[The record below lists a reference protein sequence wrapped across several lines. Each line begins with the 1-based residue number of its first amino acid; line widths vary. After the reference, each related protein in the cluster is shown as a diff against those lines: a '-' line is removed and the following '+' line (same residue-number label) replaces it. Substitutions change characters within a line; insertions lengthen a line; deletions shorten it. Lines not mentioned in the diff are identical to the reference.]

1 MGTGCIAWPIGC
13 AGNTGRRV
21 GGGYAPYG
29 RSHLITVMS
38 RVMKFQIEQPYAD
51 ALLGAFRGM
60 DCGQA
65 TAQP

>member
-1 MGTGCIAWPIGC
+1 
-13 AGNTGRRV
+13 
-21 GGGYAPYG
+21 
-29 RSHLITVMS
+29 MS